1 MIFSPIYYILFPIL
15 LTIILNLFIFIFKL
29 NKNPIKINPYL
40 PPGYII
46 GLIWIIIFGFLGYA
60 YYLLI
65 NKNKTYNLGSMS
77 IIILW
82 IFCLLYPFLTNG
94 FSNKYIST
102 ILNILTLFFSLI
114 VGLIVFL
121 ESKYIFLY
129 LLPLI
134 FWATYVN
141 IVTLLF

>member
-1 MIFSPIYYILFPIL
+1 M
-15 LTIILNLFIFIFKL
+15 
-29 NKNPIKINPYL
+29 NPYL

-65 NKNKTYNLGSMS
+65 NKNKTYNLGSIS

-94 FSNKYIST
+94 FSNKYISI

-134 FWATYVN
+134 FWAIYVN